1 MCACATPGH
10 ELRRQVR
17 VAFDSRPS
25 AEPGGIGRYARC
37 LHRAL
42 KATAE
47 PRCEIVETHRPRRAD
62 VYHAPWMQ
70 GALLRSPCPMVVTL
84 HDLGLLKR
92 RSEHLRMASLP
103 YLRHLAVQRA
113 TKVIV
118 PSKAVAADAV
128 ARLGLDEGRITVV
141 PEAADPAFHPR
152 SQQHVGAVRARLQL
166 PERYLLWVGT
176 MRRPDPR
183 RPLAKLACTPRQMP
197 LVLVGCAG
205 PWTRELA
212 GVTLTGRVS
221 DEDLAAIYSGAHAL
235 LLPSAE
241 EGFGLPA
248 VEALACGTPVAA
260 FDLPALR
267 EVLHGRASLVE
278 PGDLQGLVQ
287 AAEDLQR
294 PAPQPPR
301 WSWEDAGR
309 ATWRVYRRAL
319 ARRGEAVAPACTFHR
334 REIVRS

>member
-1 MCACATPGH
+1 M
-10 ELRRQVR
+10 R

-25 AEPGGIGRYARC
+25 AGPGGIGRYARC
-37 LHRAL
+37 LLRAL
-42 KATAE
+42 RATAQE
-47 PRCEIVETHRPRRAD
+47 RCEIVETHRPRRAD

-84 HDLGLLKR
+84 HDLALLKR

-113 TKVIV
+113 TEVIV
-118 PSKAVAADAV
+118 PTKAVAADAV
-128 ARLGLDEGRITVV
+128 ARLGLDEDRITII
-141 PEAADPAFHPR
+141 PEAPDPAFYPR
-152 SQQHVGAVRARLQL
+152 PKQQIAAVRARFRL
-166 PERYLLWVGT
+166 PERYLLWVGS

-183 RPLAKLACTPRQMP
+183 RPLAKLVATPRKMP

-205 PWTRELA
+205 PWTRGLSGA
-212 GVTLTGRVS
+212 TLTGRVS

-241 EGFGLPA
+241 EGFGLPS

-267 EVLHGRASLVE
+267 EVLDTRATLIE
-278 PGDLQGLVQ
+278 PGDLEGLVE
-287 AAEDLQR
+287 AAEALQR
-294 PAPQPPR
+294 PAPEPPR

-319 ARRGEAVAPACTFHR
+319 ARRGEAVAPACTLRR
-334 REIVRS
+334 REVVRS